1 MKLGWEPRGVMAK
14 KRRKAARRG
23 DAFKLRMT
31 RALARH
37 GLTIAKAGKLS
48 DADLRRHR
56 GIGRAMI
63 DVVRAA
69 GGPAPPPSPTG
80 DAAVTERGARD
91 RRIAALERQVAQL
104 VEAVRQLQD
113 LMRVRGIDRRGREG
127 PEAPPGAGRHEPGTD
142 GT

>member
-1 MKLGWEPRGVMAK
+1 MVK

-23 DAFKLRMT
+23 DAVKLRMT

-37 GLTIAKAGKLS
+37 GLTIAEAGQLS

-63 DVVRAA
+63 DVIRAA
-69 GGPAPPPSPTG
+69 GGPAPPPLPTS
-80 DAAVTERGARD
+80 DAAVTERGTRN
-91 RRIAALERQVAQL
+91 RRIAALERQVAEL
-104 VEAVRQLQD
+104 LEAVRQLQD
-113 LMRVRGIDRRGREG
+113 LMRVRGIDRRGHAV

-142 GT
+142 GTNHIE